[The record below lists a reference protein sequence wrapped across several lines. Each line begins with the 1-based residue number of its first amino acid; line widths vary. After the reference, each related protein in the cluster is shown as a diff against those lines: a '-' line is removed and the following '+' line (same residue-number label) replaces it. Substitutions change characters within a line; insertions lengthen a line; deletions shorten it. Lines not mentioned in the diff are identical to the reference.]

1 MCGILGIV
9 TTRSHR
15 PSIDDAA
22 AVRLRDLMTHR
33 GPDDAGLW
41 RRGNVLLGLRRLAVI
56 DPTPA
61 GHQPMVCPRSGC
73 VLVYNGEL
81 YNDADLRRQL
91 TALGHEFRTRCD
103 TETVLA
109 ALTHWGEDALER
121 IRGMYALGFYDPRTE
136 TVLLARDP
144 LGVKPLYYTLV
155 RTNRPDPYTELVFAS
170 ELQPI
175 LEHPDVRVEPDLAAV
190 SGYLTTIRT
199 TLGSRTLFAGV
210 RTLRPGEAITVD
222 LAGDEPR
229 LTHTQLPIRSVD
241 AAATTDPE
249 HTREVIESSVRAHLR
264 SDVPTCCLLSGG
276 LDSSII
282 AATAADVLP
291 DDHLHTFCAGAPD
304 DDPDSDFSFART
316 AAEHI
321 GCAHTETPV
330 TAPLFALRWAD
341 MVRRQGVPLSTP
353 NEVAINE
360 VARVMRANGRVVTLS
375 GEGADELFAG
385 YELPMR
391 LAAAHVE
398 AGDEEPGLFQLHS
411 NAWIPVIAKP
421 NAMNPAAWRAIEHD
435 DALLDFYR
443 EEFAAAATETDDP
456 LDAHLC
462 FHRRVNLTGL
472 LLRLDSATMLESI
485 EGRTPYAD
493 REVAAFAQSL
503 ALNDRYR
510 AEPCE
515 TKRPLRRA
523 FADRLP
529 QTIVERPK
537 ASFPLPFQDW
547 MHEHA
552 GALRTSDLIDELFA
566 QETIETTAANPS
578 LNWAFA
584 WPMINLALWSQRWWG
599 A

>member
-1 MCGILGIV
+1 M
-9 TTRSHR
+9 
-15 PSIDDAA
+15 A
-22 AVRLRDLMTHR
+22 
-33 GPDDAGLW
+33 
-41 RRGNVLLGLRRLAVI
+41 LAH
-56 DPTPA
+56 TPA
-61 GHQPMVCPRSGC
+61 LVNAWKVFLSG
-73 VLVYNGEL
+73 G
-81 YNDADLRRQL
+81 
-91 TALGHEFRTRCD
+91 
-103 TETVLA
+103 
-109 ALTHWGEDALER
+109 
-121 IRGMYALGFYDPRTE
+121 
-136 TVLLARDP
+136 
-144 LGVKPLYYTLV
+144 
-155 RTNRPDPYTELVFAS
+155 
-170 ELQPI
+170 
-175 LEHPDVRVEPDLAAV
+175 
-190 SGYLTTIRT
+190 
-199 TLGSRTLFAGV
+199 
-210 RTLRPGEAITVD
+210 ITVD
-222 LAGDEPR
+222 LAGDEPH

-249 HTREVIESSVRAHLR
+249 HTRKVIESSVRVHLR
-264 SDVPTCCLLSGG
+264 ADVPACCLLSGG

-282 AATAADVLP
+282 AAIAADVLP

-330 TAPLFALRWAD
+330 TAALFARRWAD

-385 YELPMR
+385 YELPIR

-398 AGDEEPGLFQLHS
+398 AGNEEPGLFQLHS

-421 NAMNPAAWRAIEHD
+421 NALNPAAWRAIEHD

-443 EEFAAAATETDDP
+443 EEFTAAATETDDP
-456 LDAHLC
+456 LDAHLR
-462 FHRRVNLTGL
+462 FHRRVNLSGL

-493 REVAAFAQSL
+493 RDVAAFAQSL

-510 AEPCE
+510 GDPCE

-566 QETIETTAANPS
+566 QETIETTVANPS